1 MVANESE
8 ALIQGI
14 QSVSGSHIPVLSCHC
29 ARHER
34 ILVQI
39 PAVEKVR
46 SASALLQMYNYIG
59 ELTAIINY
67 SQFVS
72 EQAIQ
77 R

>member
-46 SASALLQMYNYIG
+46 SASALLWLWG

-67 SQFVS
+67 CQFVS